1 MLEEGSA
8 NVVILKK
15 IIIVTQ
21 LLQMKSTTKP
31 TNKKGLCALYTNFVN
46 EESHDHEIV

>member
-1 MLEEGSA
+1 MLEEGST

-21 LLQMKSTTKP
+21 LLQLEFATKL
-31 TNKKGLCALYTNFVN
+31 TNKKGLPTRL
-46 EESHDHEIV
+46 